1 MRRTNLTSISRWVVV
16 AVLLTLPV
24 SARAGDFSLD
34 LLAGQAVQEGT
45 DRHDG
50 LYAVGLDYHAPRGVV
65 VAGRVFYAELE
76 RGAYA
81 NGFTVAVEKHFGH
94 SAFSPYVT
102 AGAGPVIL
110 NLPDV
115 QTTRVIP
122 CDSESECGCVPT
134 VKHGSVSGDDSYMA
148 YSFGGGFDWKYLT
161 AELAYVRPM
170 EDGFDDAIRAL
181 VGVRLPVGK

>member
-1 MRRTNLTSISRWVVV
+1 MRR
-16 AVLLTLPV
+16 LLILLACLLMPL

-34 LLAGQAVQEGT
+34 LLAGQSIQEGT

-50 LYAVGLDYHAPRGVV
+50 AYAFGLDYAAGGGWT
-65 VAGRVFYAELE
+65 VAGRLHYVEAGPSSYGTGFSVGLE
-76 RGAYA
+76 R
-81 NGFTVAVEKHFGH
+81 HFGH

-110 NLPDV
+110 NLPDIEHEV
-115 QTTRVIP
+115 TTG
-122 CDSESECGCVPT
+122 EGCEAKTRT
-134 VKHGSVSGDDSYMA
+134 VHTSGDDSYMA